1 MFRWQKSKVK
11 TIGLAIVLVGLVGCS
26 TAKETAHDGAK
37 AVDQQNWDA
46 AVYHY
51 LEAVTEEPGNIEYR
65 MQLTRARQKASQAHL
80 RKGIMLRE
88 MGRLHDARNEL
99 QMAAQLDPVNQFA
112 EQALEKVQEDLEVLA
127 GPGGEQALEEM
138 KRRASEAKVKPPILD
153 PTSDEPI
160 TLKFPQPKPVKEIYK
175 ALGKAYGFNVLFD
188 PKLKDDKL
196 SVELN
201 DVTAERALE
210 IVLQAAG
217 HFYKVLDEHSII
229 VAEDSPQN
237 RREYEDLVI
246 KTFFLSNSEV
256 KEIDKLLRAL
266 IEARRLA
273 TNEQLNA
280 ITLRDTADKVAIA
293 EKLIKV
299 NDKAKAEVLIDV
311 ELMLMST
318 TKDSDLGMTLS
329 TYSFTLGVD
338 TGQIEDG
345 SSGNLFLDQ
354 LDQISSANTFVN
366 IPSLVINLAKSSGRA
381 EVLAQPQLRIT
392 EGEKAKLHIGDKY
405 PIPVT
410 SFNSSNNIGGS
421 VVPITSFQ
429 YQDIGIR
436 IEVEPRVH
444 HNMEITLDLSVE
456 ISNIGET
463 VTVGPS
469 QEAVVI
475 GTRTITSV
483 NRLKDGETSL
493 LAGLFRTDMTEGTVE
508 TPGLSQIPLIGRLF
522 TNKAKTAKRTDLV
535 LTVTPHIV
543 RFPDIDEDDLA
554 PLWVGTESRISFY
567 GANSPRVASGSGSR
581 SPFDARKTRQRS
593 SDDDSSSRGAGEKTE
608 SKPRG
613 FGVPSTVKPRQV
625 SPPRGVELAPGTKA
639 LEAPDGDEPTDSGS
653 LDLGDLAKPIEID
666 LTTLP
671 VQLNLQPSVISM
683 GIDETTR
690 VQIVGSGDYDN
701 YRLPVVLSFD
711 PNRIEVESVEI
722 PSAIGVV
729 QSDIDSAQG
738 LVTLDLVVADGDS
751 MPQVMAELVVR
762 SLTAGP
768 APLLF
773 GSQSILRADGS
784 RAPVSSSDGA
794 IFVTD
799 GIVPDSIED

>member
-1 MFRWQKSKVK
+1 MLA
-11 TIGLAIVLVGLVGCS
+11 GLLGCS
-26 TAKETAHDGAK
+26 TAQETAHDGEK
-37 AVDQQNWDA
+37 AVEQQNWDA

-51 LEAVTEEPGNIEYR
+51 LEAVTDDPGNIEYR
-65 MQLTRARQKASQAHL
+65 MQLGRARQKASQAHL
-80 RKGIMLRE
+80 RKGLMLGD

-99 QMAAQLDPVNQFA
+99 RMAAELDPVNQFA
-112 EQALEKVQEDLEVLA
+112 EQALEKVQEELEILA

-138 KRRASEAKVKPPILD
+138 KRRAAEAKVKPPILD
-153 PTSDEPI
+153 PTSKEPI

-229 VAEDSPQN
+229 VAEDTPQN

-246 KTFFLSNSEV
+246 KTFFLSNAEV
-256 KEIDKLLRAL
+256 KDIDKLLRAL

-273 TNEQLNA
+273 TNEQLNT

-293 EKLIKV
+293 EKLIHA
-299 NDKAKAEVLIDV
+299 NDKAKAEVLVDV
-311 ELMLMST
+311 ELMLMAT

-338 TGQIEDG
+338 TGAIQEG
-345 SSGNLFLDQ
+345 SQGNLFLDQ
-354 LDQISSANTFVN
+354 LSQISSGNTFIN
-366 IPSLVINLAKSSGRA
+366 IPSLVVNLAKSSGRA

-392 EGEKAKLHIGDKY
+392 DGEKAKLHIGDKY

-410 SFNSSNNIGGS
+410 SFNSGNNVGGN

-444 HNMEITLDLSVE
+444 HNREITLKLSVE

-493 LAGLFRTDMTEGTVE
+493 LAGLFRNDMTEGVVE

-522 TNKAKTAKRTDLV
+522 TNKAKKYKRTDLV

-543 RFPDIDEDDLA
+543 RFPDINEEDLA

-567 GANSPRVASGSGSR
+567 GGNSPRVASGSGSR
-581 SPFDARKTRQRS
+581 SPFDARKPPKKPDPRQRNTR
-593 SDDDSSSRGAGEKTE
+593 DDDGKPKE
-608 SKPRG
+608 SP
-613 FGVPSTVKPRQV
+613 FHTPSTVRPRQLKQ
-625 SPPRGVELAPGTKA
+625 PRGVELAGGGTKA
-639 LEAPDGDEPTDSGS
+639 LDLEDGDAGGTGDTFGEPFGLDDVSKPAEIDSG
-653 LDLGDLAKPIEID
+653 GVPIQ
-666 LTTLP
+666 LT
-671 VQLNLQPSVISM
+671 LQPSVISM
-683 GIDETTR
+683 AVDQKAQI
-690 VQIVGSGDYDN
+690 QIVGSGDYDN
-701 YRLPVVLSFD
+701 YRLPVMLTFD
-711 PNRIEVESVEI
+711 PQRIAIDGVET
-722 PSAIGVV
+722 PPAIAVIDQVV
-729 QSDIDSAQG
+729 DAGQG
-738 LVTLDLVVADGDS
+738 LISLDLVVPDGDS
-751 MPQVMAELVVR
+751 MPQVLASISVR
-762 SLTAGP
+762 ALTPGS
-768 APLLF
+768 APLIF
-773 GSQSILRADGS
+773 NVQSIRKADGTT
-784 RAPVSSSDGA
+784 APVSASDGA
-794 IFVTD
+794 IFITN
-799 GIVPDSIED
+799 GAGN

>member
-1 MFRWQKSKVK
+1 MFRWHKNRLK
-11 TIGLAIVLVGLVGCS
+11 TITPLLALVALMGCS
-26 TAKETAHDGAK
+26 TAKETAHDGAE
-37 AVDQQNWDA
+37 AVKEQNWDA
-46 AVYHY
+46 AVYYY
-51 LEAVTEEPGNIEYR
+51 LEAIAEDPGNIEYK

-80 RKGIMLRE
+80 RKGLMLLE

-99 QMAAQLDPVNQFA
+99 RMATELDPVNQFA
-112 EQALEKVQEDLEVLA
+112 EQALEKVTEDLEILA
-127 GPGGEQALEEM
+127 GPGGEQALAEM
-138 KRRASEAKVKPPILD
+138 KKRASEAKVQPPILD

-160 TLKFPQPKPVKEIYK
+160 TLKFPKPKPVKEIYN

-201 DVTAERALE
+201 DVNAQRALE
-210 IVLQAAG
+210 IVLQASG

-229 VAEDSPQN
+229 VAEDTPQN

-256 KEIDKLLRAL
+256 KDIDKLLRAL

-311 ELMLMST
+311 ELLLIAT
-318 TKDSDLGMTLS
+318 TNNSDMGMTLS

-338 TGQIEDG
+338 TGQIQEG
-345 SSGNLFLDQ
+345 SQGNLFLDQ
-354 LDQISSANTFVN
+354 LSEISKGNTFVN
-366 IPSLVINLAKSSGRA
+366 IPSLIINLAKSSGRA

-392 EGEKAKLHIGDKY
+392 DGEKAKLHIGDKY

-410 SFNSSNNIGGS
+410 SFNSGNNVGGN

-444 HNMEITLDLSVE
+444 HNREITLNLSVE

-463 VTVGPS
+463 VSVGPG
-469 QEAVVI
+469 QDAVVI

-493 LAGLFRTDMTEGTVE
+493 LAGLFRTDTSEGVVE
-508 TPGLSQIPLIGRLF
+508 TPGLSQIPWLGRLF
-522 TNKAKTAKRTDLV
+522 TNKTKKIKRTDLV
-535 LTVTPHIV
+535 MTVTPHIV
-543 RFPDIDEDDLA
+543 RFPDITEEDLA

-567 GANSPRVASGSGSR
+567 GSNSPRVASGSGSR
-581 SPFDARKTRQRS
+581 SPFDARKDRSTRPDPRR
-593 SDDDSSSRGAGEKTE
+593 SDDRDEEGKPKE
-608 SKPRG
+608 SA
-613 FGVPSTVKPRQV
+613 FHTPSTVRPRQV
-625 SPPRGVELAPGTKA
+625 PQLRGVELAGGSKA
-639 LEAPDGDEPTDSGS
+639 LEENNSDGGFLDETFGLEDVS
-653 LDLGDLAKPIEID
+653 KPAEID
-666 LTTLP
+666 LMTAP
-671 VQLNLQPSVISM
+671 VQLTLQPSVISL
-683 GIDETTR
+683 GVNETTQI
-690 VQIVGSGDYDN
+690 QIVGSGDHDN
-701 YRLPVVLSFD
+701 YRMPMTLTFD
-711 PNRIEVESVEI
+711 PTRIAIDSLEVA
-722 PSAIGVV
+722 PAIGVV
-729 QSDIDSAQG
+729 DQVIDSLQG
-738 LVTLDLVVADGDS
+738 MIVLDLVVADGDA
-751 MPQVMAELVVR
+751 MPQVLATFNAR
-762 SLTAGP
+762 ALTPGP
-768 APLLF
+768 SPLIF
-773 GSQSILRADGS
+773 STQGIVRADGV
-784 RAPVSSSDGA
+784 AIPVSASDGA

-799 GIVPDSIED
+799 GAAD

>member
-1 MFRWQKSKVK
+1 MFRWHKSNVK
-11 TIGLAIVLVGLVGCS
+11 TMVPALVLVGLMGCS
-26 TAKETAHDGAK
+26 TAKQTAHDGVK
-37 AVDQQNWDA
+37 AVEQRNWDA

-51 LEAVTEEPGNIEYR
+51 LEAVTEDPGNVEYR
-65 MQLTRARQKASQAHL
+65 MQLTRARQKASQTHL
-80 RKGIMLRE
+80 HKGLMLRD

-99 QMAAQLDPVNQFA
+99 RMATELDPVNQFA
-112 EQALEKVQEDLEVLA
+112 EQALDRVIEDLEVLA
-127 GPGGEQALEEM
+127 GPGGEQALAEM
-138 KRRASEAKVKPPILD
+138 KKRAAEAKVKPPILD

-160 TLKFPQPKPVKEIYK
+160 TLKFPQPKPVREIYK

-256 KEIDKLLRAL
+256 KDIDKLLRAL

-299 NDKAKAEVLIDV
+299 NDKAKAEVVIDV
-311 ELMLMST
+311 ELLLVAT
-318 TKDSDLGMTLS
+318 TDDSDMGMTLS

-338 TGQIEDG
+338 TGLIQEG
-345 SSGNLFLDQ
+345 SAGNLFLNQ

-366 IPSLVINLAKSSGRA
+366 IPSLIINLAKSSGRA

-392 EGEKAKLHIGDKY
+392 DGEKAKLHIGDKY

-410 SFNSSNNIGGS
+410 SFNSGNNIGGN

-444 HNMEITLDLSVE
+444 HNREITLNLSVE

-463 VTVGPS
+463 VSVGPS

-493 LAGLFRTDMTEGTVE
+493 LAGLFRTDSTEGVVE
-508 TPGLSQIPLIGRLF
+508 TPGLSQIPWLGRLF
-522 TNKAKTAKRTDLV
+522 TNKTKRMKRTDLV
-535 LTVTPHIV
+535 MTVTPHIV
-543 RFPDIDEDDLA
+543 RFPDIDEEDLA

-567 GANSPRVASGSGSR
+567 GSNSPRVASGSGSR
-581 SPFDARKTRQRS
+581 GPFDARRSRQPDRKDPS
-593 SDDDSSSRGAGEKTE
+593 GDSRKEKE

-613 FGVPSTVKPRQV
+613 FGLPQNIKPRQV
-625 SPPRGVELAPGTKA
+625 ATPRGTELAPGSKA
-639 LEAPDGDEPTDSGS
+639 LEAGDGDEGGFDDAFGLEEVS
-653 LDLGDLAKPIEID
+653 KPFEID
-666 LTTLP
+666 LATPP
-671 VQLNLQPSVISM
+671 VQLNLQPSVISLAV
-683 GIDETTR
+683 DDTTQI
-690 VQIVGSGDYDN
+690 QIVGSGEYDN
-701 YRLPVVLSFD
+701 YRLPVTLTFD
-711 PNRIEVESVEI
+711 PRRIAVESVEAA
-722 PSAIGVV
+722 PAIGVV
-729 QSDIDSAQG
+729 EQVVDSEQG
-738 LVTLDLVVADGDS
+738 LIVLDLVVADGDA
-751 MPQVMAELVVR
+751 MPQVLATLAVR
-762 SLTAGP
+762 ALTPGP
-768 APLLF
+768 APLIF
-773 GSQSILRADGS
+773 SSSGIVRVDGTT
-784 RAPVSSSDGA
+784 APVLASDGA
-794 IFVTD
+794 IFVT
-799 GIVPDSIED
+799 GGTEG